1 MIKRLLPLLLILA
14 MLMLGACNKATP
26 EPTATPLP
34 TTAPT
39 VAATAPAESTAEPTA
54 APAPAVDH
62 IVISEV
68 LAGKKGNNNYEFI
81 ELYNPTDQ
89 PLDLQGMSLWY
100 QLTDKQEPVRLARW
114 PGLTL
119 IPGQGHYLLVRAE
132 QDVGVP
138 ADATFSQALNLG
150 YAGLELRK
158 SNKER
163 VDAVAWGKKAPAAM
177 TEGQPA
183 PAMKNGQ
190 SLERLPGGDAG
201 NGQDSDDN
209 AADFAL
215 NDKPTPQNTGSAL
228 TPPVAQ
234 RLIITAQAPESAEP
248 GGSFEYV
255 ITVENRTGQT
265 VHNAVASLLLPPL
278 LKAGDLPQDVV
289 REKNAIMWQIPELA
303 DGETASVTI
312 PVTAPWT
319 YFDAVLQ
326 SYTVLADDW
335 PNAAVGP
342 TVVTRIEGGVIPI
355 ATARTLQGAQLTLQG
370 VATMYTGGYYA
381 GGGNVKF
388 YVEDDTGGIQ
398 VQVFG
403 GDGAVNVHI
412 GDKVQV
418 KGTIGAYRGATQ
430 IIPDIVPDDVQ
441 ILAKADPENL
451 PQPAKASIADALH
464 DENLLGRLV
473 QVQGQVIDVQEFTYS
488 YSIDLADDQGNI
500 LNLYIDKRTN
510 ITPEAIEKGQLYRAK
525 GILEVRDGK
534 VQLYPRL
541 QSDLSQVFPPELMV
555 SADAPLTV
563 QTGQPIT
570 YTAAIFNH
578 TDQTMT
584 NVTVTAKAPEGA
596 DVIALSE
603 GGALKDGV
611 LTWTLPELAGEGG
624 RADVWF
630 AVTAPASADGQI
642 AFQGFSAVS
651 DQWPQPATSG
661 PLSAFLG
668 DTVPIWAI
676 QGAGDRSPYA
686 LKWLT
691 TEGEVTGVFPDLPGF
706 FIQDLHPDDNPATSE
721 GLFINTSELET
732 FPSVQEGDVVRVY
745 GQVKETSQQTQL
757 LVESSDDIQ
766 VLDQGEKLPQPVVL
780 NPPAAEA
787 EALPYFEALE
797 GMLVAAPGP
806 NRAMGPTSKYGEYV
820 ITPPG
825 HDDARLWRGQ
835 DHGYAIM
842 VDDGSSAKHDDQST
856 LPYVVATGD
865 IIKDIIGPLAYTY
878 GHYKIE
884 PIQPPVVTPIDHPIP
899 QVPPLQADQFS
910 LMTWNAENV
919 FDAKEP
925 NPKDPPL
932 PSPAQYHLALEKMAA
947 TIADAGYPTVVGLQE
962 IENIDVLQ
970 DLADQQAIKEQAYQ
984 PVLIEGF
991 DSRGIDVGYL
1001 VRGDAEILDVQQ
1013 YDAPEGLTSRP
1024 PLAIKVKIDLP
1035 DGPVEVYVINNH
1047 FTSMSAGVEITEPR
1061 RTAQAKW
1068 NVHIIEDIILKD
1080 DPDAMIAVMGDLN
1093 SFFDSKPVQTLR
1105 DAGLKHVLDFL
1116 PADQR
1121 YTYIFQGDSQVL
1133 DHILVTPNLY
1143 DLLQDVAILHVNADF
1158 PPPKPDD
1165 PSPIRK
1171 SDHDPIIAIF
1181 GE

>member
-1 MIKRLLPLLLILA
+1 MTKKLIPLLLIFA
-14 MLMLGACNKATP
+14 MLLLGACNKTTPTP
-26 EPTATPLP
+26 EPTATSAPQP
-34 TTAPT
+34 TA
-39 VAATAPAESTAEPTA
+39 AATATSAPEPATPPEP
-54 APAPAVDH
+54 PAVDH

-68 LAGKKGNNNYEFI
+68 LTGKKGNNNYEFI

-89 PLDLQGMSLWY
+89 PLDLQGLSLWY
-100 QLTDKQEPVRLARW
+100 QLNDKQEPVRLARW
-114 PGLTL
+114 TGLTL

-132 QDVGVP
+132 QDVGVA
-138 ADATFSQALNLG
+138 ADATFTQALNLAYG
-150 YAGLELRK
+150 GVALQK
-158 SNKER
+158 SNKDR
-163 VDAVAWGKKAPAAM
+163 VDAVAWGKKAPVAM

-183 PAMKNGQ
+183 PGMKNGQ

-201 NGQDSDDN
+201 NGQDADDN
-209 AADFAL
+209 AADFVL
-215 NDKPTPQNTGSAL
+215 NPDPQPQNTGSDL
-228 TPPVAQ
+228 TPPVAK
-234 RLIITAQAPESAEP
+234 RLVITAQAPESAEP

-255 ITVENRTGQT
+255 ITVTNHTGQD
-265 VHNAVASLLLPPL
+265 VHNVVASLLLSPL
-278 LKAGDLPQDVV
+278 LKAGDLPDGIV

-303 DGETASVTI
+303 DGDSASVSI
-312 PVTAPWT
+312 PVIAPWT

-326 SYTVLADDW
+326 SYTVLAEDW

-342 TVVTRIEGGVIPI
+342 TVITRIEGGVIPI
-355 ATARTLQGAQLTLQG
+355 GTARTLQGAQLTLEG
-370 VATMYTGGYYA
+370 VATMYTGGFYA

-403 GDGAVNVHI
+403 GDGVVNIHI
-412 GDKVQV
+412 GDTVQV

-430 IIPDIVPDDVQ
+430 IVPDIVPDDVQ
-441 ILAKADPENL
+441 ILAKADPANL
-451 PQPAKASIADALH
+451 PKPAKVAIADALK

-473 QVQGQVIDVQEFTYS
+473 QVQGKVIDVQEFTYS

-500 LNLYIDKRTN
+500 LNLYVDKGTHIN
-510 ITPEAIEKGQLYRAK
+510 PEAIEKGQLYRAK

-541 QSDLSQVFPPELMV
+541 QSDLSQVFPPELLV
-555 SADAPLTV
+555 TADAPLAV
-563 QTGQPIT
+563 QPGQAIT
-570 YTAAIFNH
+570 YTASIFNH
-578 TDQTMT
+578 TDAAMT
-584 NVTVTAKAPEGA
+584 NVVVSANTPKGA
-596 DVIALSE
+596 DVIAISR
-603 GGALKDGV
+603 GGTLKNGR
-611 LTWTLPELAGEGG
+611 LQWTLPELAGEGG

-630 AVTAPASADGQI
+630 AVTAPDSPGGQI
-642 AFQGFSAVS
+642 AFDGFSAVS
-651 DQWPQPATSG
+651 DQWPEPATSG

-668 DTVPIWAI
+668 DAVPIWAI
-676 QGAGDRSPYA
+676 QGPGERSPYA
-686 LKWLT
+686 LKWAT
-691 TEGEVTGVFPDLPGF
+691 TEGVVTGVFPDLPGF
-706 FIQDLHPDDNPATSE
+706 FIQDIKPDDDLRTSE
-721 GLFINTSELET
+721 GLFINASQLEE
-732 FPSVQEGDVVRVY
+732 FPEIAEGDVVRVY
-745 GQVKETSQQTQL
+745 GQIKETSQQTQI
-757 LVESSDDIQ
+757 LVESPDDIT
-766 VLDQGEKLPQPVVL
+766 VIDEGEKLPQPVAL
-780 NPPAAEA
+780 DPPAAEA
-787 EALPYFEALE
+787 EAEPYFEALE

-820 ITPPG
+820 IAPPG

-842 VDDGSSAKHDDQST
+842 VDDGSSAKHDDRST

-865 IIKDIIGPLAYTY
+865 IVEDVVGPLAYTY

-884 PIQPPVVTPIDHPIP
+884 PIKPPVVKPVDHPIP
-899 QVPPLQADQFS
+899 QVPPLQANQFA

-932 PSPAQYHLALEKMAA
+932 PSPGQYHLALEKMAA

-962 IENIDVLQ
+962 IENIGVLQ
-970 DLADQQAIKEQAYQ
+970 DLADEKAIKEQAYQ
-984 PVLIEGF
+984 PVLIEGT

-1013 YDAPEGLTSRP
+1013 IDAPEGLTSRP
-1024 PLAIKVKIDLP
+1024 PLVIKVKMPLP
-1035 DGPVEVYVINNH
+1035 GGPVEVYVINNH
-1047 FTSMSAGVEITEPR
+1047 FSSMSAGVEITEPR

-1143 DLLQDVAILHVNADF
+1143 ELLQDVVILHVNADF
-1158 PPPKPDD
+1158 PPPIPDD